1 MKKCPE
7 FWTHIALYKRTDI
20 IKLSRARYLI
30 THYKRKSRGSIMLKQ
45 EYIALINEELRQINN
60 EYYFIVL
67 YLLARKYREEG
78 G

>member
-1 MKKCPE
+1 
-7 FWTHIALYKRTDI
+7 
-20 IKLSRARYLI
+20 
-30 THYKRKSRGSIMLKQ
+30 MLKQ